1 MEDDPKKDRADPECN
16 YHIQRLMEW
25 GRPYWNPS
33 HPDHQKHRD
42 LVAQLFKIQA
52 RQRGEE

>member
-25 GRPYWNPS
+25 GRPYWLPS